1 MRKNKILEKLLAII
15 LIFTLTSANFAFVT
29 KSFAS
34 SLAETL
40 FGVKSDTGHKN
51 VEFEAYFGTEEEKE
65 TSVISD
71 VNNEELAISMDLNV
85 KDSGYLKNAKI
96 EIAETEEGKGLNF
109 ELVNSKAKVE
119 QEMVAEENSNSLLD
133 SMTSGTNEGENGE
146 SNDLLDAMVSED
158 ISNPFTNLA
167 QEQEAETV
175 PDEETPVEANN
186 DVVLPEGVQSIED
199 NVVSLYQISSNNEL
213 KIDLPIKYKNET
225 FVNENKF
232 SNDCLVKFSGI
243 YVDDDGEENEVS
255 REYTL
260 RVSWKDERE
269 VRVSTSVEKYIDYE
283 KGVIVQTLVSVDN
296 STQRNTLPVKES
308 NVIIDVPE
316 YLNVR
321 PTNVTVVA
329 NNTMGTNG
337 QTPETVTFNE
347 NNWYY
352 NQDENKL
359 VINVSNEKQL
369 VTVNEYEDEYLKE
382 ADREVIEEERYY
394 NGSAYDEYLITYT
407 YNDVEASE
415 GATTVS
421 SNIEAKMTT
430 FSGAEQDGFINIV
443 TNNNNYEYSLEG
455 QTGDI
460 VSLYIETETGEVS
473 KAYAYANY
481 NNSEKYEVEFKSNTI
496 VNVSYTDIINGLNVE
511 DIENVYIDKAGNAI
525 PTDDLYYK
533 QISIAKES
541 FTKILGEEGTVK
553 VFDVNGNELFTINNE
568 TEVNEGGFI
577 VVGLP
582 KGYSRLSYEISKP
595 IAEGN
600 LIINNVKAMSNAT
613 IDKQTLANVAS
624 LNTRTVIRAD
634 YNYVENRVEV
644 ARGESS
650 IKLNDTSSKVNLVLD
665 RDNLSTLAV
674 NSDVEMRLELNNA
687 VDTSDVF
694 GSSVYE
700 VTLPESIESVEVTNV
715 SMLYGE
721 GLEISSA
728 ELIDGRIIRITVD
741 GKQEGINSGVLTNG
755 TNIVI
760 NANLK
765 VKLFTPAKSETI
777 KLSYTNNE
785 ATNYADS
792 GNSET
797 TITYSAPTGLVA
809 VNSIFNYNNLGAT
822 LTSVRQGEKEDIID
836 IYSDA
841 KTATMEI
848 VVMNNNGNKVSN
860 LAILGRIP
868 FKGVK
873 DIATQDDLG
882 TTLDTKLV
890 SGIVSDEHNKTEFK
904 VYYSENGEATK
915 DLDNEEN
922 GWILEP
928 ENLETIKSY
937 LIVPVDEK
945 YEMEDTEVLRFTY
958 NYEIPANLTHNEK
971 FVGTFLAYYTNIA
984 EVAVTDE
991 ETVPDKVGL
1000 TTGAG
1005 PEISVEAKINKNT
1018 VKEFEELQINILA
1031 KNTGSDR
1038 ADDVIIELPLSNE
1051 VEYVAHEIKNE
1062 NATINVEGNVLKIAI
1077 PSLEREEELEAT
1089 VSLKVTSAPK
1099 DGKLKFSA
1107 KATAKDLGTLIETE
1121 VQTVD
1126 VTAAEFEITE
1136 SDRSDID
1143 EEVVYIAGRELDLSI
1158 KVKNLTKE
1166 TLKNVVVEKILP
1178 QEFTFEKAYVL
1189 GYEADGI
1196 TSYEEIQGTYD
1207 EATRK
1212 VTLKIDELEG
1222 RRTRQL
1228 HIIAKTNGLS
1238 DDSTKKT
1245 VGTTTTVRAD
1255 GTDTYESNEL
1265 LLNIASPVLVVSQ
1278 TTDRTDTYLKEGDTV
1293 TYTFTVRNDGDAI
1306 AKSVVLA
1313 DQIPEGLKV
1322 QRISYMSNGI
1332 PVDRKISSSSDAVIK
1347 TDIEPGKE
1355 LVANVKMLASSLNGA
1370 EEKTVTNYATLSSS
1384 TMEETQTNSITHII
1398 EANEE
1403 YKNVLASG
1411 QTNAITTPNQA
1422 TQSNIDKTYKI
1433 TGIAWLD
1440 SNENGTRDD
1449 GEELLSGISA
1459 KLVNSET
1466 GVIIK
1471 SATTD
1476 SLGAY
1481 SFAGISN
1488 GNYLII
1494 FDYDTVK
1501 YTVTAYN
1508 KDGVA
1513 TGVNSDALT
1522 TKVDQDGKSR
1532 NAAITDV
1539 ITISNGSVSNI
1550 DIGLVLA
1557 DTFDLKLDKTVSKV
1571 TIQDGANRTST
1582 AEFDNVK
1589 LAKSE
1594 IASKYV
1600 TGSTV
1605 YIEYTMTV
1613 TNVGDVAGYA
1623 KKIIDYVPEGMTF
1636 NSSLKDN
1643 QGWYTGTDG
1652 NLYYTGLSE
1661 TELKSNESKT
1671 IKLVLTKQMT
1681 EDNTGLVHNLAEI
1694 YEDYNIYGI
1703 SDCNST
1709 PANKAQNENDLS
1721 FADTAILIKTG
1732 EVFIYTSVII
1742 TTILLGSIVIFI
1754 AYNKIVLVKRKGG
1767 V

>member
-51 VEFEAYFGTEEEKE
+51 IEFEAYFGTEDEKE

-71 VNNEELAISMDLNV
+71 VNNKELAISMNLNV

-96 EIAETEEGKGLNF
+96 EIAESEEGKGLNF
-109 ELVNSKAKVE
+109 ELSNNETTTE
-119 QEMVAEENSNSLLD
+119 QEIFESEVKDSL
-133 SMTSGTNEGENGE
+133 M
-146 SNDLLDAMVSED
+146 DAMVSEGTEEESD
-158 ISNPFTNLA
+158 PLSDALVSEEFSNPFVSA
-167 QEQEAETV
+167 MQEPETV
-175 PDEETPVEANN
+175 ENEEPEVIENEENN
-186 DVVLPEGVQSIED
+186 NIVLPEGVQSIED
-199 NVVSLYQISSNNEL
+199 NVITLQQIASNNEL
-213 KIDLPIKYKNET
+213 KINLPIKYKNEA

-232 SNDCLVKFSGI
+232 SNDCVVKFSGI

-255 REYTL
+255 RDL
-260 RVSWKDERE
+260 NLKVSWKDERDL
-269 VRVSTSVEKYIDYE
+269 RVSTSLEKYIDYE
-283 KGVIVQTLVSVDN
+283 KGVILQTLLRVDN
-296 STQRNTLPVKES
+296 SSNQNTLPVKES
-308 NVIIDVPE
+308 SVIIDAPE
-316 YLNVR
+316 YLNAR
-321 PTNVTVVA
+321 PSKVTVVA
-329 NNTMGTNG
+329 NSTMGTNG
-337 QTPETVTFNE
+337 QTPETINFNE

-352 NQDENKL
+352 NQDENKV

-369 VTVNEYEDEYLKE
+369 VTVNEYENEYLKD

-394 NGSAYDEYLITYT
+394 NGTGIDEYLITYT
-407 YNDVEASE
+407 YNDIEAVEE
-415 GATTVS
+415 PTIVY
-421 SNIEAKMTT
+421 SNIEARMTT
-430 FSGAEQDGFINIV
+430 FSGAEQDEFINIA
-443 TNNNNYEYSLEG
+443 TNNNNYEFSLEG

-460 VSLYIETETGEVS
+460 VSLYIETETDEVS
-473 KAYAYANY
+473 KAYAYLNY
-481 NNSEKYEVEFKSNTI
+481 NNSEKYETEFKTNTI
-496 VNVSYTDIINGLNVE
+496 VNVSYPEIVNGLNVE
-511 DIENVYIDKAGNAI
+511 DIENAYIDKEGNRI
-525 PTDDLYYK
+525 LTDDLYYK

-541 FTKILGEEGTVK
+541 FMKILGDDGYIK
-553 VFDVNGNELFTINNE
+553 AYDVNGNELFTINNE

-577 VVGLP
+577 VATFP
-582 KGYSRLSYEISKP
+582 ERHSRLSYEISKP

-600 LIINNVKAMSNAT
+600 LIINNIKAMKNST
-613 IDKQTLANVAS
+613 IDKQTLINVAG
-624 LNTRTVIRAD
+624 LNTATVIRAD
-634 YNYVENRVEV
+634 YNYVDTRVEV
-644 ARGESS
+644 ARRESN
-650 IKLNDTSSKVNLVLD
+650 IKLNDTTSKVNLVLD

-694 GSSVYE
+694 GASNYE
-700 VTLPESIESVEVTNV
+700 ITLPDSIENIEVTNV

-721 GLEISSA
+721 GLEITSA
-728 ELIDGRIIRITVD
+728 ELINGRTIRIAVD

-765 VKLFTPAKSETI
+765 VNLFTPAKSESI
-777 KLSYTNNE
+777 KVNYTNNE
-785 ATNYADS
+785 ATGYSDNGS
-792 GNSET
+792 IEN

-809 VNSIFNYNNLGAT
+809 VNSISNYNNMGTT
-822 LTSVRQGEKEDIID
+822 LTSVRQGEREDIID
-836 IYSDA
+836 IYSEA
-841 KTATMEI
+841 KVATMEV

-873 DIATQDDLG
+873 DIATGDDLG

-890 SGIVSDEHNKTEFK
+890 SGIISDEHNKLDVK

-915 DLDNEEN
+915 DLNNEEN
-922 GWILEP
+922 GWTLEP
-928 ENLETIKSY
+928 ENLENMKSY

-971 FVGTFLAYYTNIA
+971 FAGTFLAYYTNNS
-984 EVAVTDE
+984 EVAITDE
-991 ETVPDKVGL
+991 ETVPDKVSL

-1005 PEISVEAKINKNT
+1005 PEVTLEATVNKNK
-1018 VKEFEELQINILA
+1018 VKEFEEIQINVVA

-1038 ADDVIIELPLSNE
+1038 ADEVAIELPLSKE
-1051 VEYVAHEIKNE
+1051 VEYVAHETKNE
-1062 NATINVEGNVLKIAI
+1062 NATINTENNSLKISV
-1077 PSLEREEELEAT
+1077 PSLEREETIETT
-1089 VSLKVTSAPK
+1089 VALKVTDAPK
-1099 DGKLKFSA
+1099 DGKLNFVA
-1107 KATAKDLGTLIETE
+1107 KVTAKDLGKTVETE
-1121 VQTVD
+1121 PQTVE

-1136 SDRSDID
+1136 ADRSDID
-1143 EEVVYIAGRELDLSI
+1143 DEIIYTAGRELKLSI
-1158 KVKNLTKE
+1158 KVKNLTKD
-1166 TLKNVVVEKILP
+1166 TLKNVLVEKILP
-1178 QEFTFEKAYVL
+1178 QEFTFEKAYVM
-1189 GYEADGI
+1189 GYESDGI
-1196 TSYEEIQGTYD
+1196 TSYEEVQGTYD
-1207 EATRK
+1207 DATRK
-1212 VTLKIDELEG
+1212 VTLNIDELEG
-1222 RRTRQL
+1222 RRSRQ
-1228 HIIAKTNGLS
+1228 IQVIATTSGLS

-1245 VGTTTTVRAD
+1245 VGTTTTVKAD

-1265 LLNIASPVLVVSQ
+1265 LLNVASPVLTVSQ
-1278 TTDRTDTYLKEGDTV
+1278 TTDKTDTYLKEGDAV

-1306 AKSVVLA
+1306 AENVVLT

-1322 QRISYMSNGI
+1322 QKVSYIANGI
-1332 PVDRKISSSSDAVIK
+1332 PVDRKVSSTSDAVVR

-1370 EEKTVTNYATLSSS
+1370 EEKTVTNYATLSSN

-1411 QTNAITTPNQA
+1411 QTNSTQTPNQA

-1459 KLVNSET
+1459 KLVNSQT
-1466 GVIIK
+1466 GVIQK
-1471 SATTD
+1471 SVTTD

-1481 SFAGISN
+1481 SFAGINN
-1488 GNYLII
+1488 GSYLII

-1522 TKVDQDGKSR
+1522 TKVEQDGKSR

-1557 DTFDLKLDKTVSKV
+1557 DAFDLKLDKTVSKV
-1571 TIQDGANRTST
+1571 TIQDGANRTTHS
-1582 AEFDNVK
+1582 EFDNVK
-1589 LAKSE
+1589 LAKTE

-1600 TGSTV
+1600 SGSTV

-1623 KKIIDYVPEGMTF
+1623 KKIIDYIPEGMSF

-1661 TELKSNESKT
+1661 TELKSNEAKT

-1681 EDNTGLVHNLAEI
+1681 EENTGLVHNIAEI

-1709 PANKAQNENDLS
+1709 PGNKAQNENDLS
-1721 FADTAILIKTG
+1721 FADTGIFIKTG

-1742 TTILLGSIVIFI
+1742 TTILLGSIVVFI